1 MYWEDIIM
9 DAIVPA
15 IITASATLIGIF
27 FIETLYG
34 KRIFSKLEKHDDGTD
49 SYHQKLSREHMEL
62 KINSNNVLE
71 ANKEI
76 KTKLYDVDMFLKTEK
91 ENKKIQFD
99 NLSDKQKEM
108 KSSIDKLAEF
118 SEEFQRISLLNS
130 NLLHEVNSLQYENKQ
145 LKIQNRRLRDR
156 VDDLEQDDQYEY

>member
-1 MYWEDIIM
+1 MEQ
-9 DAIVPA
+9 IVIQTMVTA
-15 IITASATLIGIF
+15 IITASAVLIGLF
-27 FIETLYG
+27 VIEILYG

-62 KINSNNVLE
+62 KNDSNNILE
-71 ANKEI
+71 VNKEI

-99 NLSDKQKEM
+99 NLADKQKEM
-108 KSSIDKLAEF
+108 KSSIDKLSEF

-130 NLLHEVNSLQYENKQ
+130 KLLHEVNSLQYENKQ
-145 LKIQNRRLRDR
+145 LKIQSRRLRDG

>member
-1 MYWEDIIM
+1 MEQ
-9 DAIVPA
+9 IVIQTMVTA
-15 IITASATLIGIF
+15 IITASAVLIGLF
-27 FIETLYG
+27 VIEILYG

-62 KINSNNVLE
+62 KNDSNNILE
-71 ANKEI
+71 VNKEI

-99 NLSDKQKEM
+99 NLADKQKEM
-108 KSSIDKLAEF
+108 KSSIDKLSEF

-130 NLLHEVNSLQYENKQ
+130 KLLHEVNSLQYENKQ
-145 LKIQNRRLRDR
+145 LKIQNRRLRDG